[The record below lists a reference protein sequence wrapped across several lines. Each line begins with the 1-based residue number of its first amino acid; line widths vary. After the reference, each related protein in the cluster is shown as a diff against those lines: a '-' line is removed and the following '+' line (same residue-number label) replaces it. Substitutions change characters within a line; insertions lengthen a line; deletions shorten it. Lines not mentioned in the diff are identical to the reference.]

1 MRITAQD
8 LHITLGRRA
17 VLSGVSLT
25 LGRGELV
32 GLIGP
37 NGAGKTTL
45 LRALAGLL
53 APDRGSICL
62 DGTPLRQ
69 IPVGERARRIAFLA
83 QSAPVHWAMPV
94 AEMVALGRLP
104 WRVPFA
110 GPTSQDA
117 AAVARAMAA
126 ADVDAFADR
135 PADTLSGGER
145 MRALIARAL
154 AVEAPLLLADEPVAA
169 LDPFHQL
176 QIMEL
181 LAATARAGTG
191 VAVVL
196 HDLALAARY
205 CDRLVLLAHGAVL
218 AEGPPA
224 DVLTD
229 PLLAEAYRVVV
240 LRGSRAGTPFLL
252 PWQLLAAPDPMP
264 METRP

>member
-1 MRITAQD
+1 MQLTAQD
-8 LHITLGRRA
+8 LHVALGRRA
-17 VLSGVSLT
+17 VLSGVSLA
-25 LGRGELV
+25 LGSGELV

-53 APDRGSICL
+53 APDRGAVCL
-62 DGTPLRQ
+62 NGTPLPE
-69 IPVGERARRIAFLA
+69 IPAGTRARRIAFLA
-83 QSAPVHWAMPV
+83 QSAPVHWGLPV

-110 GPTSQDA
+110 GPSARDA
-117 AAVARAMAA
+117 EAIARAMAA
-126 ADVDAFADR
+126 ADVTAFAGR
-135 PADTLSGGER
+135 RADTLSGGER

-224 DVLTD
+224 EVLTD
-229 PLLAEAYRVVV
+229 PLLAEAYRVAV
-240 LRGSRAGTPFLL
+240 LRGAHDGTPFLL
-252 PWQLLAAPDPMP
+252 PWQRLAAPDPMP